1 VSGVRLDAIVAR
13 LAEVGSVVD
22 AARAGDGSV
31 VVDDAFHDSSEV
43 RPGSLFCCVVGRHAD
58 GHDHAAAAVAAGAA
72 ALLVERPLDLGV
84 PEIQVPDVRAVL
96 GPVASVVH
104 GDPSRSLRVVGVTG
118 TNGKTST
125 VAILS
130 AVLTEAGLATTVIG
144 TLTGARTTPEATDLA
159 RQLAVARDDGRSVVA
174 MEVSSHA
181 LAQGRVTGTHFALAV
196 FTNLSPD
203 HLDFHGSM
211 AEYFRAKARLFEPDL
226 TERAVVNTDDPNGR
240 LLFDAAAIP
249 TTGFS
254 AADATSVTSTSP
266 LVFDW
271 HGAPVRTALAGR
283 FNLDNALAAAAAAEV
298 LGLSDD
304 DVRRGLEAARPVP
317 GRFEPVEAGQ
327 PFAVIVDF
335 AHTPGGLERV
345 LEAARDA
352 PRSHRVLLVF
362 GAGGDRDP
370 SKRPLMGAAA
380 ERGADLVVITNDNPR
395 HEQPS
400 SIADAIRAGMADPSA
415 ATVELDRRVAIG
427 LVLDAAR
434 PGDVVV
440 LAGKG
445 HETTQTIGDDVRPF
459 DDRAVARELLAER
472 GWSS

>member
-1 VSGVRLDAIVAR
+1 MSGVRLDAIVAR
-13 LAEVGSVVD
+13 LAEVGSATD
-22 AARAGDGSV
+22 ASRSGDGSV
-31 VVDDAFHDSSEV
+31 TVDDAFHDSSQV

-58 GHDHAAAAVAAGAA
+58 GHDHAAAAMAAGAS

-96 GPVASVVH
+96 GPVASLVH
-104 GDPSRSLRVVGVTG
+104 GDPSRALRVVGVTG

-125 VAILS
+125 VAILG
-130 AVLTEAGLATTVIG
+130 AILTEAGLATTIIG

-159 RQLAVARDDGRSVVA
+159 RQLAAARDDGSSVVA

-271 HGAPVRTALAGR
+271 HGGPVRTALAGR

-298 LGLSDD
+298 LGLGDD

-317 GRFEPVEAGQ
+317 GRFEPVDAGQ

-352 PRSHRVLLVF
+352 HRSHRVLLAF

-380 ERGADLVVITNDNPR
+380 ERGADLIVITDDNPR
-395 HEQPS
+395 HEEPRA
-400 SIADAIRAGMADPSA
+400 IADAVRSGMTDPSA
-415 ATVELDRRVAIG
+415 ATIELDRRIAIG

-459 DDRAVARELLAER
+459 DDRVVARELLAAR